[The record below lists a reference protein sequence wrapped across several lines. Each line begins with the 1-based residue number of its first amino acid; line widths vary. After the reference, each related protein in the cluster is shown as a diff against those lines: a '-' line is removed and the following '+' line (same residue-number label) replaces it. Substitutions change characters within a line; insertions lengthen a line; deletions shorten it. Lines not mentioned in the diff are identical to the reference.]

1 MYSSAYVWAK
11 VLGNMESRLTPAVI
25 STWFDDAEILEL
37 TDTKLVLYS
46 PSSFRKDII
55 LRRCTDYIKDAMRDE
70 FQMEVELEVID
81 DTEIDAYRENQKKPD
96 FVEFNPQFTFD
107 KFVVG
112 SSNRFAHAAA
122 IAVANAPAETYN
134 PLFIY
139 GPSGLGKTHLLYAIA
154 SEVHKKHPSYN
165 IVYIKGDQF
174 TNELIAAVQEGR
186 NIEFRSKYRG
196 ADLFLVDDIQFI
208 AGKDST
214 QEEFFH
220 TFNTLYESH
229 RQIVLTADRPPHE
242 MLRLEDR
249 LKTRFEWGLIADI
262 QPPDLETR
270 VAILKRKAQ
279 SEQIDVSEDVLTF
292 IAEKVNSNIRQLEGS
307 LIRVIAF
314 ARLTKKPID
323 LALTATALKDIVAGY
338 DNTPVTIPLVQQVVS
353 DYYDIDTDAL
363 LSQRRSMDVT
373 YPRQMAMY
381 LCKELTNKPLKA
393 IGASFGGRD
402 HSTVI
407 NACKRIET
415 DMKNDPQV
423 SDLVEDLTKRIKKQ

>member
-1 MYSSAYVWAK
+1 MV
-11 VLGNMESRLTPAVI
+11 
-25 STWFDDAEILEL
+25 
-37 TDTKLVLYS
+37 
-46 PSSFRKDII
+46 
-55 LRRCTDYIKDAMRDE
+55 
-70 FQMEVELEVID
+70 
-81 DTEIDAYRENQKKPD
+81 
-96 FVEFNPQFTFD
+96 
-107 KFVVG
+107 
-112 SSNRFAHAAA
+112 
-122 IAVANAPAETYN
+122 
-134 PLFIY
+134 
-139 GPSGLGKTHLLYAIA
+139 
-154 SEVHKKHPSYN
+154 
-165 IVYIKGDQF
+165 
-174 TNELIAAVQEGR
+174 
-186 NIEFRSKYRG
+186 
-196 ADLFLVDDIQFI
+196 
-208 AGKDST
+208 
-214 QEEFFH
+214 
-220 TFNTLYESH
+220 
-229 RQIVLTADRPPHE
+229 
-242 MLRLEDR
+242 
-249 LKTRFEWGLIADI
+249 ADI

-279 SEQIDVSEDVLTF
+279 SEQIDVGEDVLNF

-423 SDLVEDLTKRIKKQ
+423 ADLVEDLTKRIKKQ